1 LIFMKRE
8 FKPSTA
14 LVPCPV
20 VLLSVA
26 GAKEPNIITLSW
38 AANVCSKPPTI
49 AVGIRPNRYSHKM
62 VQEAGDFVLNI
73 PSASQIEATVFSGT
87 KSGREFDKFAECG
100 FTAAK
105 ASKVTSPMIEE
116 CPISIE
122 CKTTQIVGLG
132 SHDMFIAEVVA
143 VHIDESVLGE
153 NGRLD
158 PSKAHFFTYLPLIG
172 KYWTL
177 GDQLR

>member
-1 LIFMKRE
+1 MLMKRE

-20 VLLSVA
+20 VLLSVT
-26 GAKEPNIITLSW
+26 GAEKPNIITLSW

-62 VQEAGDFVLNI
+62 VQEAGDFVLNM
-73 PSASQIEATVFSGT
+73 PSAKQIEATVFSGT

-100 FTAAK
+100 FTAVK

-116 CPISIE
+116 CPINIE
-122 CKTTQIVGLG
+122 CKTTQTVGLG
-132 SHDMFIAEVVA
+132 SHDLFIAEVVA

-153 NGRLD
+153 KGRLD
-158 PSKAHFFTYLPLIG
+158 PSKARFFTYLPLIG
-172 KYWTL
+172 KYWAL
-177 GDQLR
+177 GNQLR

>member
-1 LIFMKRE
+1 MLMKRE

-20 VLLSVA
+20 VLLSVT
-26 GAKEPNIITLSW
+26 GEEKPNIITLSW
-38 AANVCSKPPTI
+38 AANVCSEPPTI

-62 VQEAGDFVLNI
+62 VQEAGDFVLNL
-73 PSASQIEATVFSGT
+73 PSAKQIEATVFSGT

-116 CPISIE
+116 CPINIE

-132 SHDMFIAEVVA
+132 SHDLFIAEVVA

-158 PSKAHFFTYLPLIG
+158 PAKVQLFTYLPLIG

-177 GDQLR
+177 GDQLS

>member
-1 LIFMKRE
+1 MLMKRE

-20 VLLSVA
+20 VLLSVT
-26 GAKEPNIITLSW
+26 GEEKPNIITLSW

-62 VQEAGDFVLNI
+62 VQEAGDFVLNL
-73 PSASQIEATVFSGT
+73 PSAKQIEATVFSGT

-105 ASKVTSPMIEE
+105 SSKVTSPMIEE
-116 CPISIE
+116 CPINIE

-132 SHDMFIAEVVA
+132 SHDLFIAEVVA

-158 PSKAHFFTYLPLIG
+158 PAKVQLFTYLPLIG

-177 GDQLR
+177 GDQLS

>member
-1 LIFMKRE
+1 MKRE

-14 LVPCPV
+14 LIPCPV
-20 VLLSVA
+20 VLLSVT
-26 GAKEPNIITLSW
+26 GAEKPNIITLSW

-62 VQEAGDFVLNI
+62 VQDAGDFVLNI
-73 PSASQIEATVFSGT
+73 PSAEQIEATVFSGT

-105 ASKVTSPMIEE
+105 ASKVISPMIEE
-116 CPISIE
+116 CPINIE

-132 SHDMFIAEVVA
+132 SHDLFIAEVVA
-143 VHIDESVLGE
+143 VHIDESVLGKK
-153 NGRLD
+153 GRLD
-158 PSKAHFFTYLPLIG
+158 PSKAHLFSYLPLIG

-177 GDQLR
+177 GEQLR

>member
-1 LIFMKRE
+1 MVLMKRE

-14 LVPCPV
+14 LIPCPV
-20 VLLSVA
+20 VLLSVI
-26 GAKEPNIITLSW
+26 GAERPNIITLSW
-38 AANVCSKPPTI
+38 AANVCSAPPTI

-73 PSASQIEATVFSGT
+73 PSANQIKATVFSGT
-87 KSGREFDKFAECG
+87 KSGREFDKFEECG

-105 ASKVTSPMIEE
+105 ASKIASPMIEE
-116 CPISIE
+116 CPINIE

-132 SHDMFIAEVVA
+132 SHDLFIAEVVA
-143 VHIDESVLGE
+143 VHIDESVLGA

-158 PSKAHFFTYLPLIG
+158 PAKAHLFTYLPLIG

-177 GDQLR
+177 GDQLS

>member
-1 LIFMKRE
+1 MLMKRE

-14 LVPCPV
+14 LIPCPV
-20 VLLSVA
+20 VLLSVT
-26 GAKEPNIITLSW
+26 GAEKPNIITLSW

-62 VQEAGDFVLNI
+62 VQEAGDFVLNM
-73 PSASQIEATVFSGT
+73 PSAKQIEATVFSGT

-116 CPISIE
+116 CPINIE

-132 SHDMFIAEVVA
+132 SHDLFIAEVVA

-158 PSKAHFFTYLPLIG
+158 PSKARFFTYLPLIG
-172 KYWTL
+172 KYWAL
-177 GDQLR
+177 GNQLR

>member
-1 LIFMKRE
+1 M
-8 FKPSTA
+8 
-14 LVPCPV
+14 
-20 VLLSVA
+20 
-26 GAKEPNIITLSW
+26 GAEKPNIITLSW

-73 PSASQIEATVFSGT
+73 PSAKQIEATVFSGT

-100 FTAAK
+100 FTTAK

-116 CPISIE
+116 CPINIE

-132 SHDMFIAEVVA
+132 SHDLFIAEVVA

-153 NGRLD
+153 KGRLD
-158 PSKAHFFTYLPLIG
+158 PSKARLFTYLPLIG
-172 KYWTL
+172 KYWEL
-177 GDQLR
+177 GEQLR